1 MSVKSRNMRKIRSVK
16 KKKKINVWRSYS
28 DMMSGLLLLF
38 VLIMALSLFQAQK
51 NYDDKLEEQKQSS
64 IVQGEYNDALT
75 KQQQDIV
82 DKEGTIQ
89 AQSEK
94 LEELES
100 TLAEKDASLNKLQ
113 EELTVKSQQLDEK
126 DVALSTKEQEL
137 ADKSSALDSKTQEL
151 EGKTQ
156 ELNTKTEELDSKT
169 QELQGS
175 QEKIDKIIGVK
186 ADLIEELTNEFKS
199 QNIGVSIDQGSGA
212 MVLDSNVLFGFNDSD
227 LTDEGKSVLDTVIP
241 VYCGVLLSDTYRDSV
256 AEITVD
262 GYTDRK
268 GTFEYNMGLSQKR
281 SLSVGDYIIGIADD
295 TYKDL
300 LQEKL
305 VVNGH
310 SWNDPILN
318 EDGSENEEA
327 SRRVEVRFRLR
338 DEEILSELADALK

>member
-1 MSVKSRNMRKIRSVK
+1 MSVKSRNIRKIRSVK

-38 VLIMALSLFQAQK
+38 ILIMALSLFQAQK
-51 NYDDKLEEQKQSS
+51 NYNDKLEEQKQSS
-64 IVQGEYNDALT
+64 IVQGEYNEALT

-113 EELTVKSQQLDEK
+113 EELSEKSQQLDEK
-126 DVALSTKEQEL
+126 DAALSTKEKEL
-137 ADKSSALDSKTQEL
+137 SDKSSALDS
-151 EGKTQ
+151 KTQ
-156 ELNTKTEELDSKT
+156 ELNTKTEELDSKS

-186 ADLIEELTNEFKS
+186 ADLIEALTNEFKS

-227 LTDEGKSVLDTVIP
+227 LTDEGKSVLDTVMP
-241 VYCGVLLSDTYRDSV
+241 VYCGVLLGDTYHDSV

-262 GYTDRK
+262 GYTDKK

-281 SLSVGDYIIGIADD
+281 SLSVGDYIVSIADD

-310 SWNDPILN
+310 SWNNPVLN
-318 EDGSENEEA
+318 EDGSENDEA

>member
-1 MSVKSRNMRKIRSVK
+1 MSVKSRNIRKIRSVK

-38 VLIMALSLFQAQK
+38 ILIMALSLFQAQK
-51 NYDDKLEEQKQSS
+51 NYNDKLEEQKQSS
-64 IVQGEYNDALT
+64 IVQGEYNEALT

-113 EELTVKSQQLDEK
+113 EELSEKSQQLDEK
-126 DVALSTKEQEL
+126 DEALSTKEKEL
-137 ADKSSALDSKTQEL
+137 SDKSSALDS
-151 EGKTQ
+151 KTQ
-156 ELNTKTEELDSKT
+156 ELNTKTEELDSKS

-186 ADLIEELTNEFKS
+186 ADLIEALTNEFKS

-227 LTDEGKSVLDTVIP
+227 LTDEGKSVLDTVVP

-262 GYTDRK
+262 GYTDKK

-281 SLSVGDYIIGIADD
+281 SLSVGDYIVSIADD

-310 SWNDPILN
+310 SWNDPVLN
-318 EDGSENEEA
+318 EDGSENDEA

>member
-1 MSVKSRNMRKIRSVK
+1 MSVKSRNIRKIRSVK

-38 VLIMALSLFQAQK
+38 ILIMALSLFQAQK
-51 NYDDKLEEQKQSS
+51 NYNDKLEEQKQSS
-64 IVQGEYNDALT
+64 IVQGEYNEALT

-113 EELTVKSQQLDEK
+113 EELSEKSQQLDEK
-126 DVALSTKEQEL
+126 DEALSTKEKEL
-137 ADKSSALDSKTQEL
+137 SDKSSALDS
-151 EGKTQ
+151 KTQ
-156 ELNTKTEELDSKT
+156 ELNTKTEELDSKSK
-169 QELQGS
+169 ELQGS

-186 ADLIEELTNEFKS
+186 ADLIEALTNEFKS

-227 LTDEGKSVLDTVIP
+227 LTDEGKSVLDTVMP

-256 AEITVD
+256 AEITID
-262 GYTDRK
+262 GYTDKK

-281 SLSVGDYIIGIADD
+281 SLSVGDYIVSIADD

-310 SWNDPILN
+310 SWNDPVLN
-318 EDGSENEEA
+318 EDGSENDEA

>member
-1 MSVKSRNMRKIRSVK
+1 MSVKSRNIRKIRSVK

-38 VLIMALSLFQAQK
+38 ILIMALSLFQAQK
-51 NYDDKLEEQKQSS
+51 NYNDKLEEQKQSS

-75 KQQQDIV
+75 KQQKDIV

-94 LEELES
+94 LEELEGA
-100 TLAEKDASLNKLQ
+100 LAEKDASLNKLQ
-113 EELTVKSQQLDEK
+113 EELSEKSQQLDEK
-126 DVALSTKEQEL
+126 DAALSTKEKEL
-137 ADKSSALDSKTQEL
+137 SDKSSALDS
-151 EGKTQ
+151 KTQ
-156 ELNTKTEELDSKT
+156 ELNTKTEELDSKS

-186 ADLIEELTNEFKS
+186 ADLIEALTNEFKS

-227 LTDEGKSVLDTVIP
+227 LTDEGKSVLDAVIP

-262 GYTDRK
+262 GYTDKK

-281 SLSVGDYIIGIADD
+281 SLSVGDYIVSIADD

-310 SWNDPILN
+310 SWNDPVLN
-318 EDGSENEEA
+318 EDGSENDEA

>member
-1 MSVKSRNMRKIRSVK
+1 MSVKSRNIRKIRSVK
-16 KKKKINVWRSYS
+16 RKKKINVWRSYS
-28 DMMSGLLLLF
+28 DMMFGLLLLF
-38 VLIMALSLFQAQK
+38 ILIMALSLFQAQK
-51 NYDDKLEEQKQSS
+51 NYNDKLEEQKQSS
-64 IVQGEYNDALT
+64 IVQGEYNEALT

-113 EELTVKSQQLDEK
+113 EELSEKSQQLDEK
-126 DVALSTKEQEL
+126 DEALSTKEKEL
-137 ADKSSALDSKTQEL
+137 SDKSSALDS
-151 EGKTQ
+151 KTQ
-156 ELNTKTEELDSKT
+156 ELNTKTEELDSKS

-186 ADLIEELTNEFKS
+186 ADLIEALTNEFKS

-227 LTDEGKSVLDTVIP
+227 LTDEGKSVLDTVMP

-262 GYTDRK
+262 GYTDKK

-281 SLSVGDYIIGIADD
+281 SLSVGDYIVSIADD

-310 SWNDPILN
+310 SWNDPVLN
-318 EDGSENEEA
+318 EDGSENDEA

>member
-1 MSVKSRNMRKIRSVK
+1 MSVKSRNIRKIRSVK

-38 VLIMALSLFQAQK
+38 ILIMALSLFQAQK
-51 NYDDKLEEQKQSS
+51 NYNDKLEEQKQSS
-64 IVQGEYNDALT
+64 IVQGEYNEALT

-113 EELTVKSQQLDEK
+113 EELSEKSQQLDEK
-126 DVALSTKEQEL
+126 DEALSTKEKEL
-137 ADKSSALDSKTQEL
+137 SDKSSALDS
-151 EGKTQ
+151 KTQ
-156 ELNTKTEELDSKT
+156 ELNTKTEELDSKS

-186 ADLIEELTNEFKS
+186 ADLIEALTNEFKS

-227 LTDEGKSVLDTVIP
+227 LTDEGKSVLDTVMP

-256 AEITVD
+256 AEITID
-262 GYTDRK
+262 GYTDKK

-281 SLSVGDYIIGIADD
+281 SLSVGDYIVSIADD

-310 SWNDPILN
+310 SWNDPVLN
-318 EDGSENEEA
+318 EDGSENDEA

>member
-1 MSVKSRNMRKIRSVK
+1 MSVKSRNIRKIRSVK

-38 VLIMALSLFQAQK
+38 ILIMALSLFQAQK
-51 NYDDKLEEQKQSS
+51 NYNDKLEEQKQSS
-64 IVQGEYNDALT
+64 IVQGEYNEALT

-100 TLAEKDASLNKLQ
+100 TLAEKDASLSKLQ
-113 EELTVKSQQLDEK
+113 EELSEKSQQLDEK
-126 DVALSTKEQEL
+126 DAALSTKEKEL
-137 ADKSSALDSKTQEL
+137 SDKSSALDSKT
-151 EGKTQ
+151 K
-156 ELNTKTEELDSKT
+156 ELNTKTEELDSKS

-186 ADLIEELTNEFKS
+186 ADLIEALTNEFKS

-262 GYTDRK
+262 GYTDKK

-281 SLSVGDYIIGIADD
+281 SLSVGDYIVSIADD

-310 SWNDPILN
+310 SWNDPVLN
-318 EDGSENEEA
+318 EDGSENDEA

>member
-1 MSVKSRNMRKIRSVK
+1 MSVKSRNIRKIRSVK

-38 VLIMALSLFQAQK
+38 ILIMALSLFQAQK
-51 NYDDKLEEQKQSS
+51 NYNDKLEEQKQSS

-75 KQQQDIV
+75 KQQKDIV

-100 TLAEKDASLNKLQ
+100 TLAEKDASLSKLQ
-113 EELTVKSQQLDEK
+113 EELSEKSQQLDEK
-126 DVALSTKEQEL
+126 DAALSTKEKEL
-137 ADKSSALDSKTQEL
+137 SDKSSALDS
-151 EGKTQ
+151 KTQ
-156 ELNTKTEELDSKT
+156 ELNTKTEELDSKS

-186 ADLIEELTNEFKS
+186 ADLIEALTNEFKS

-227 LTDEGKSVLDTVIP
+227 LTDEGKSVLDTVMP

-262 GYTDRK
+262 GYTDKK

-281 SLSVGDYIIGIADD
+281 SLSVGDYIVSIADD

-310 SWNDPILN
+310 SWNNPVLN
-318 EDGSENEEA
+318 KDGSENDEA

>member
-1 MSVKSRNMRKIRSVK
+1 MSVKSRNIRKIRSVK

-38 VLIMALSLFQAQK
+38 ILIMALSLFQAQK
-51 NYDDKLEEQKQSS
+51 NYNDKLEEQKQSS
-64 IVQGEYNDALT
+64 IVQGEYNEALT

-100 TLAEKDASLNKLQ
+100 TLAEKDASLSKLQ
-113 EELTVKSQQLDEK
+113 EELSEKSQQLDEK
-126 DVALSTKEQEL
+126 DAALSTKEKEL
-137 ADKSSALDSKTQEL
+137 SDKSSALDS
-151 EGKTQ
+151 KTQ
-156 ELNTKTEELDSKT
+156 ELNTKTEELDSKS

-186 ADLIEELTNEFKS
+186 ADLIEALTNEFKS

-227 LTDEGKSVLDTVIP
+227 LTDEGKSVLDTVVP
-241 VYCGVLLSDTYRDSV
+241 VYCGVLLSNTYRDSV

-262 GYTDRK
+262 GYTDKK

-281 SLSVGDYIIGIADD
+281 SLSVGDYIVSIADD

-310 SWNDPILN
+310 SWNDPVLN
-318 EDGSENEEA
+318 EDGSENDEA

>member
-1 MSVKSRNMRKIRSVK
+1 MSVKSRNIRKIRSVK

-38 VLIMALSLFQAQK
+38 ILIMALSLFQAQK
-51 NYDDKLEEQKQSS
+51 NYNDKLEEQKQSS
-64 IVQGEYNDALT
+64 IVQGEYNEALT

-100 TLAEKDASLNKLQ
+100 TLVEKDASLNKLQ
-113 EELTVKSQQLDEK
+113 EELSEKSQQLDEK
-126 DVALSTKEQEL
+126 DEALSTKEKEL
-137 ADKSSALDSKTQEL
+137 SDKSSALDS
-151 EGKTQ
+151 KTQ
-156 ELNTKTEELDSKT
+156 ELNTKTEELDSKS

-186 ADLIEELTNEFKS
+186 ADLIEALTNEFKS

-227 LTDEGKSVLDTVIP
+227 LTDEGKSVLDTVVP

-262 GYTDRK
+262 GYTDKK

-281 SLSVGDYIIGIADD
+281 SLSVGDYIVSIADD

-310 SWNDPILN
+310 SWNDPVLN
-318 EDGSENEEA
+318 EDGSENDEA

>member
-1 MSVKSRNMRKIRSVK
+1 MSVKSRNIRKIRSVK

-38 VLIMALSLFQAQK
+38 ILIMALSLFQAQK
-51 NYDDKLEEQKQSS
+51 NYNDKLEEQKQSS
-64 IVQGEYNDALT
+64 IVQGEYNEALT

-113 EELTVKSQQLDEK
+113 EELSEKSQQLDEK
-126 DVALSTKEQEL
+126 DAALSTKEKEL
-137 ADKSSALDSKTQEL
+137 SDKSSALDS
-151 EGKTQ
+151 KTQ
-156 ELNTKTEELDSKT
+156 ELNTKTEELDSKS

-186 ADLIEELTNEFKS
+186 ADLIEALTKEFKS

-227 LTDEGKSVLDTVIP
+227 LTDEGKSVLDTVMP
-241 VYCGVLLSDTYRDSV
+241 VYCGVLLGDTYRDSV

-262 GYTDRK
+262 GYTDKK

-281 SLSVGDYIIGIADD
+281 SLSVGDYIVSIADD

-310 SWNDPILN
+310 SWNNPVLN
-318 EDGSENEEA
+318 EDGSENDEA

>member
-1 MSVKSRNMRKIRSVK
+1 MSVKSRNIRKIRSVK

-38 VLIMALSLFQAQK
+38 ILIMALSLFQAQK
-51 NYDDKLEEQKQSS
+51 NYNDKLEEQKQSS

-75 KQQQDIV
+75 KQQKDIV

-113 EELTVKSQQLDEK
+113 EELSEKSQQLDEK
-126 DVALSTKEQEL
+126 DEALSTKEKEL
-137 ADKSSALDSKTQEL
+137 SDKSSALDS
-151 EGKTQ
+151 KTQ
-156 ELNTKTEELDSKT
+156 ELNTKTEELDSKS

-186 ADLIEELTNEFKS
+186 ADLIEALTNEFKS

-262 GYTDRK
+262 GYTDKK

-281 SLSVGDYIIGIADD
+281 SLSVGDYIVSIADD

-310 SWNDPILN
+310 SWNDPVLN
-318 EDGSENEEA
+318 EDGSENDEA

>member
-1 MSVKSRNMRKIRSVK
+1 MSVKSRNIRKIRSVK

-38 VLIMALSLFQAQK
+38 ILIMALSLFQAQK
-51 NYDDKLEEQKQSS
+51 NYNDKLEEQKQSS
-64 IVQGEYNDALT
+64 IVQGEYNEALT

-100 TLAEKDASLNKLQ
+100 TLAEKDSSLSKLQ
-113 EELTVKSQQLDEK
+113 EELSEKSQQLDEK
-126 DVALSTKEQEL
+126 DAALSTKEKEL
-137 ADKSSALDSKTQEL
+137 SDKSSALDSKTQEL
-151 EGKTQ
+151 
-156 ELNTKTEELDSKT
+156 NTKTKELDSKS

-186 ADLIEELTNEFKS
+186 ADLIEALTNEFKS

-262 GYTDRK
+262 GYTDKK

-281 SLSVGDYIIGIADD
+281 SLSVGDYIVSIADD

-310 SWNDPILN
+310 SWNDPVLN
-318 EDGSENEEA
+318 EDGSENDEA

>member
-1 MSVKSRNMRKIRSVK
+1 MSVKSRNIRKIRSVK

-38 VLIMALSLFQAQK
+38 ILIMALSLFQAQK
-51 NYDDKLEEQKQSS
+51 NYNDKIEEQKQSS

-75 KQQQDIV
+75 KQQKDIV

-113 EELTVKSQQLDEK
+113 EELSEKSQQLDEK
-126 DVALSTKEQEL
+126 DEALSTKEKEL
-137 ADKSSALDSKTQEL
+137 SDKSSALDS
-151 EGKTQ
+151 KTQ
-156 ELNTKTEELDSKT
+156 ELNTKTEELDSKS

-186 ADLIEELTNEFKS
+186 ADLIEALTNEFKS

-262 GYTDRK
+262 GYTDKK

-281 SLSVGDYIIGIADD
+281 SLSVGDYIVSIADD

-310 SWNDPILN
+310 SWNNPVLN
-318 EDGSENEEA
+318 EDGSENDEA